1 MTETTSSFSLS
12 LSLSLFL
19 NLANGH
25 GDGRVES
32 FMCIP
37 SQDLHRLGRGC
48 STAARPAKRRRQ
60 QQLQQQEE
68 EEEQE
73 REWVLKMI
81 RSPIEAARV
90 EITSKMIEEI
100 FGIEDEVARPRKQR
114 YRSLVSIYQQAMDMP
129 LRSNVRYGKEVSTE
143 GNLNRVLA
151 REEEGDQ
158 CSKTQAIRRLF

>member
-1 MTETTSSFSLS
+1 MAMATAELKALCAFHPKTFTDSDVAAAQQLVQLSGEDSSS
-12 LSLSLFL
+12 
-19 NLANGH
+19 
-25 GDGRVES
+25 
-32 FMCIP
+32 
-37 SQDLHRLGRGC
+37 C
-48 STAARPAKRRRQ
+48 SNKKRRKNKSESGFEDD
-60 QQLQQQEE
+60 QESD
-68 EEEQE
+68 
-73 REWVLKMI
+73 
-81 RSPIEAARV
+81 RSSQI

-143 GNLNRVLA
+143 GNLNRALA